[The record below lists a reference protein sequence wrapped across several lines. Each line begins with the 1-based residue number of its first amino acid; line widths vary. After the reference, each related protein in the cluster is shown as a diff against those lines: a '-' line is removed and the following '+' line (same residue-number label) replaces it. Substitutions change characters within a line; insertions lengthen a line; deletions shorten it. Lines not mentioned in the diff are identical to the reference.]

1 MALRKG
7 SIAVNNRILTV
18 CVRLFLEQGYRQ
30 TSVNQIV
37 DEAGVSVSSFQNI
50 FHSKDGVLIDLVR
63 TMFDEQFRT
72 ARQLADTS
80 MPPVMV
86 YAVETAIQI
95 VLTEENDRL
104 RDIYIEAYT
113 LPETVEYIH
122 QHTARELYRIFGSYL
137 PTYAESDFYE
147 MEIGTAGLMRSYMA
161 QPCSI
166 HFPLRKKI
174 ERFLTLS
181 MRAYCV
187 PEAEQA
193 QVLEY
198 IRQADLLTAANDV
211 MQQLFTALETK
222 FSFKLSEKPSLV

>member
-1 MALRKG
+1 MPGRAGAFPDAADGDLRDGNKRKNQYVEPDYPY
-7 SIAVNNRILTV
+7 ACL
-18 CVRLFLEQGYRQ
+18 LY
-30 TSVNQIV
+30 TS
-37 DEAGVSVSSFQNI
+37 
-50 FHSKDGVLIDLVR
+50 
-63 TMFDEQFRT
+63 
-72 ARQLADTS
+72 
-80 MPPVMV
+80 
-86 YAVETAIQI
+86 
-95 VLTEENDRL
+95 ENDRL
-104 RDIYIEAYT
+104 RDIYIAAYT